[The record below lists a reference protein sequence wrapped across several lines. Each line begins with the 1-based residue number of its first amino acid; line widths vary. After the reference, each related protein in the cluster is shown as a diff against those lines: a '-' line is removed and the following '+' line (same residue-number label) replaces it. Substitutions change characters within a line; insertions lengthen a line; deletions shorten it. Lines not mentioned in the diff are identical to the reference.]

1 VRLLAGRLDS
11 LIPIVVTATGSEPGW
26 TKGSTRSMVVLWY
39 ERQPELLAALPA
51 PMEARAAR
59 PRADASTPR
68 TGIRPRAPIG
78 GNGGKAPRE
87 ESDGVKDHPPT
98 ENGRQ
103 RDERPSADRTIP
115 EAIGLDSLGITP
127 NPVMEQARIS
137 FVVGAPTLVTL
148 RIHDMKGDPVLT
160 IPPISCSTT
169 GLWQIGCDLG
179 TLRPGMYILRA
190 VDRNGNAVTARF
202 AISATT
208 GE

>member
-1 VRLLAGRLDS
+1 
-11 LIPIVVTATGSEPGW
+11 
-26 TKGSTRSMVVLWY
+26 
-39 ERQPELLAALPA
+39 
-51 PMEARAAR
+51 
-59 PRADASTPR
+59 
-68 TGIRPRAPIG
+68 
-78 GNGGKAPRE
+78 
-87 ESDGVKDHPPT
+87 VKDHPPT

-103 RDERPSADRTIP
+103 RDERPSADPTIP